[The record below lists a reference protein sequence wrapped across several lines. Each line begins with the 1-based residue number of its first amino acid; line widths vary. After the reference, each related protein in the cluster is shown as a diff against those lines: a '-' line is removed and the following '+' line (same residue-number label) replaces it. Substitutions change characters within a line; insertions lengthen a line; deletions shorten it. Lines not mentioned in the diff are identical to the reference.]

1 MKFQPLPLFTRP
13 AILSTAFAIL
23 CHSALAAS
31 PPWLTA
37 NDDKIKAIVE
47 KGREEAAANGIK
59 FPSDHAGP
67 SS

>member
-1 MKFQPLPLFTRP
+1 MTFPPLPLFIRQAT
-13 AILSTAFAIL
+13 LSAAFAIL

-47 KGREEAAANGIK
+47 KMTLA
-59 FPSDHAGP
+59 
-67 SS
+67 